1 MPESILIRRL
11 LLPELHLVQATQ
23 RPGTKTLV
31 VHARKQSEM
40 RAATTL
46 TSLTDTWLSPICPK
60 SSPCAEP
67 SSAGAT
73 KSLPTST
80 PA

>member
-40 RAATTL
+40 EVCPRCATPSRSTYDHRTVWLHDAPYAA
-46 TSLTDTWLSPICPK
+46 
-60 SSPCAEP
+60 
-67 SSAGAT
+67 
-73 KSLPTST
+73 
-80 PA
+80 